1 MTIHRA
7 LSELKL
13 IDSKIEKQISELL
26 PTGTYQ
32 KNKLIIGY
40 IKEEDFTTSATSK
53 FQSVTD
59 LINRKSAI
67 KSAIVQANGAT
78 KLKLGGKEMTIA
90 DAINF
95 KSAIKF
101 KKQLIDRLKNVRN
114 ASIADMNN
122 NNAIVEQ
129 NVQKLLEY
137 TFGKENVKVD
147 PKDMEAV
154 RKPYIEANEFHLF
167 DPLKV
172 NEKIEAMEKEVGDFE
187 MEVDAAL
194 SEINAV
200 TFIEV

>member
-40 IKEEDFTTSATSK
+40 IKEEDFTNSATSK